1 MKLKNEFITHEL
13 GGEQIMVSASGTFKG
28 FLKSNKTAAFI
39 VDLLKNEITFEEI
52 VDKLLEKYDAP
63 KDIIEKDVLRIIET
77 LRKVGALDE

>member
-63 KDIIEKDVLRIIET
+63 KDIIEKDVLRILET